1 MIIHGVELDFHLY
14 NKDKADMKKRYFEA
28 LEGMKDVKKEMP
40 EGTEQEQSKYLCDRI
55 KGLFDFVFGE
65 GTGLAV
71 CGAENDLLEHMDA
84 YDQLVSEQIRQQEKY
99 TAIMKRMKGMSAVMP
114 K

>member
-14 NKDKADMKKRYFEA
+14 DKDKVDVKKRYFEV
-28 LEGMKDVKKEMP
+28 LESMKNVKKEIP
-40 EGTEQEQSKYLCDRI
+40 EGTEQERSKYLCDRI
-55 KGLFDFVFGE
+55 KGLFDTVFGE

-71 CGAENDLLEHMDA
+71 CGADNDLLEHMDA
-84 YDQLVSEQIRQQEKY
+84 YDQLVSEQIRQQKKY
-99 TAIMKRMKGMSAVMP
+99 AAIMKRLKGMSAVMP

>member
-14 NKDKADMKKRYFEA
+14 DKDKVDVKERYFEA
-28 LEGMKDVKKEMP
+28 LESMKDVKKEIP

-55 KGLFDFVFGE
+55 KGLFDTVFGE

-71 CGAENDLLEHMDA
+71 CGADNDLLEHMDA
-84 YDQLVSEQIRQQEKY
+84 YDQLVSEQNRQQERRHGLTILMTRFHK
-99 TAIMKRMKGMSAVMP
+99 TIF
-114 K
+114 

>member
-14 NKDKADMKKRYFEA
+14 DKDKVDVKERYFEA
-28 LEGMKDVKKEMP
+28 LESMKDVKKEIP

-55 KGLFDFVFGE
+55 KGLFDTVFGE

-71 CGAENDLLEHMDA
+71 CGANNDLLEHMDA
-84 YDQLVSEQIRQQEKY
+84 YDQLVSEQNRQQEKY
-99 TAIMKRMKGMSAVMP
+99 AAIMKRLKGMSTVMP